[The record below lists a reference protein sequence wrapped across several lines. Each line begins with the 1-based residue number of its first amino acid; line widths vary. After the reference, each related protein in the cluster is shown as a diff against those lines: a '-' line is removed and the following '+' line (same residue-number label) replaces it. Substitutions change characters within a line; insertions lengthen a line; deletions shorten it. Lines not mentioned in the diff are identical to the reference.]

1 MYTYRES
8 TKQYMSAGKLDTKSI
23 PKSNLRK
30 YIGISPNPF
39 TRTSGRTG

>member
-8 TKQYMSAGKLDTKSI
+8 TKQYLSAGKLDTKSI

-30 YIGISPNPF
+30 YVGISPNPL
-39 TRTSGRTG
+39 SKTGGN